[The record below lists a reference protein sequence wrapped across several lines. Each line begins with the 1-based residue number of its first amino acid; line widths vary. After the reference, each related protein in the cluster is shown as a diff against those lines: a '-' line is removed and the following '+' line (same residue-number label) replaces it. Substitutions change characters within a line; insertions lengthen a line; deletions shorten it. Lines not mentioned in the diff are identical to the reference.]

1 MVSQMWRMMRA
12 MVARSGMP
20 VGLVLAVVAVG
31 LLTACTSPGSDS
43 TSSSPARLDAALRAA
58 AWEDDVDAA
67 RRLVARGADVNAK
80 DETQQSAY
88 LVATSEGHLDL
99 LELALASGA
108 DVDDKDS
115 WDGTGLIRAAERGHH
130 LVVGRLLRAGID
142 KDHVNRIGYQ
152 AIHEAVWFGADEA
165 DELSTVQVLVAGG
178 VQLDRP
184 SGQEGLTPLE
194 MARQRGY
201 RRLGRVLEAAAA
213 HQSFPD
219 PDAAL
224 LASAR
229 SGDADGVVLALRD
242 GADPGTVDAA
252 GRRAFVLA
260 SAGDHGE
267 VARVLVALGANR

>member
-1 MVSQMWRMMRA
+1 MVLTSIRSAIGVRA
-12 MVARSGMP
+12 VAA
-20 VGLVLAVVAVG
+20 VLTMALFA
-31 LLTACTSPGSDS
+31 ACTSADSDS
-43 TSSSPARLDAALRAA
+43 TSRSPAALDAALRAA
-58 AWEDDVDAA
+58 AWEDDLDAA
-67 RRLVARGADVNAK
+67 RRLVERGADVDAK

-88 LVATSEGHLDL
+88 LVATSEGHLGI

-108 DVDDKDS
+108 DVDAKDS

-152 AIHEAVWFGADEA
+152 AIHEAVWLGADEA

-184 SGQEGLTPLE
+184 SGQEGLTPLQ

-201 RRLGRVLEAAAA
+201 HRLGRVLEAASA
-213 HQSFPD
+213 HRPFPD

-224 LASAR
+224 LSAAR
-229 SGDADGVVLALRD
+229 SGDADSVALALRD
-242 GADPGTVDAA
+242 GADLETVDAA
-252 GRRAFVLA
+252 GRSALVLA
-260 SAGDHGE
+260 SAGDHVE
-267 VARVLVALGANR
+267 AARVLVALGADRW

>member
-1 MVSQMWRMMRA
+1 MHE
-12 MVARSGMP
+12 
-20 VGLVLAVVAVG
+20 
-31 LLTACTSPGSDS
+31 PGSDS
-43 TSSSPARLDAALRAA
+43 TSSSSAAARRGASRA
-58 AWEDDVDAA
+58 AWEDDVDVA

-88 LVATSEGHLDL
+88 LVATSEGHLGL

-219 PDAAL
+219 PGCGTL
-224 LASAR
+224 SLRPLGGRR
-229 SGDADGVVLALRD
+229 SVALALRD
-242 GADPGTVDAA
+242 GADLRRSTPPGAA
-252 GRRAFVLA
+252 PSCSPRRGTTAK
-260 SAGDHGE
+260 S
-267 VARVLVALGANR
+267 ARVLVALGANRW

>member
-1 MVSQMWRMMRA
+1 MMRA
-12 MVARSGMP
+12 MVRP
-20 VGLVLAVVAVG
+20 D
-31 LLTACTSPGSDS
+31 PGCRWV
-43 TSSSPARLDAALRAA
+43 SSPRSSPWASSRRARAPAATRRRAHRRALDAALRAA

-108 DVDDKDS
+108 DVDAKDS

-201 RRLGRVLEAAAA
+201 RRLGRVLEAASA

-242 GADPGTVDAA
+242 GADLRRSTPPGA
-252 GRRAFVLA
+252 GAFVLA
-260 SAGDHGE
+260 SAGDRVE
-267 VARVLVALGANR
+267 VVRVLVAMGANRW